1 VALRPELAKPVPSRT
16 CLLQQ
21 HRAHAYAASTPACQG
36 VFWPYPSSPPD
47 RRSFCCRR
55 CCRAHEHAWP
65 SSVNARNPPAIIRIL
80 YRRIQSLKC
89 CSRAL
94 QPFRFLFSPFCC
106 PLHALHTQTH
116 VRCAG
121 GWVGGI
127 VVVLRVRPC
136 LNLLHKQTIASVY
149 TTGNGIRRLAS
160 CTYHRA
166 RLPLSLPPLPPPNI
180 KHTSPPLRFSL
191 SVCVCVFPCGATL

>member
-1 VALRPELAKPVPSRT
+1 M
-16 CLLQQ
+16 
-21 HRAHAYAASTPACQG
+21 
-36 VFWPYPSSPPD
+36 WPYPPAPHHC
-47 RRSFCCRR
+47 RSYCCRR

-106 PLHALHTQTH
+106 LLHALHTQTH

-136 LNLLHKQTIASVY
+136 LHLLHKQTIASVY
-149 TTGNGIRRLAS
+149 TTRNGIRRLAS
-160 CTYHRA
+160 CNRA
-166 RLPLSLPPLPPPNI
+166 HIPPSLPPHHHHHTHLPP
-180 KHTSPPLRFSL
+180 SPFLSL
-191 SVCVCVFPCGATL
+191 CVCVCVCSRAVQPCE